1 MLTSL
6 LTCPQGALT
15 LLLHLSSSSTSLELL
30 SKLNWLCTSHTRPS
44 PPPSFRLCSFFFF
57 FLMNHFKKWSESG
70 GSDSKEFACSIREL
84 GSIPGQEDP
93 LEKGMA
99 THSSICVQ
107 RIPWA
112 EEPGRLQSMGLQ
124 RLFLAA
130 LALGCCVRAF
140 SGCAERGSSPVAV
153 RWRLLLQNSGSR
165 HVGSLV
171 VMHRFGCPTA

>member
-1 MLTSL
+1 
-6 LTCPQGALT
+6 
-15 LLLHLSSSSTSLELL
+15 
-30 SKLNWLCTSHTRPS
+30 
-44 PPPSFRLCSFFFF
+44 
-57 FLMNHFKKWSESG
+57 MNHFKKWSESG

-84 GSIPGQEDP
+84 GSIPGEEDP
-93 LEKGMA
+93 LEKRMA

-153 RWRLLLQNSGSR
+153 RRRLLLQNSGSR
-165 HVGSLV
+165 HVGSAV